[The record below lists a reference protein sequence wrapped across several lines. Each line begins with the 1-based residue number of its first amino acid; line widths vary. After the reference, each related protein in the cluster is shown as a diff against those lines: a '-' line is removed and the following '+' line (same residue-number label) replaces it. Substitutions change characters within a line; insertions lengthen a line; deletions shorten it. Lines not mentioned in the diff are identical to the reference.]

1 MLPWLCLIAAAST
14 LFPAQVWD
22 GTWVKWTGQ
31 VPSDMSPLSSI
42 AALNDHLD
50 SAESAEYKPTP
61 LDEPSEGLGRFIRQ
75 FVHTKISNDDPS
87 ASLTGNQ
94 DIVR

>member
-1 MLPWLCLIAAAST
+1 
-14 LFPAQVWD
+14 
-22 GTWVKWTGQ
+22 
-31 VPSDMSPLSSI
+31 MSPMSSI
-42 AALNDHLD
+42 AALNDHLH

-61 LDEPSEGLGRFIRQ
+61 LDEPSEGLGCFIRQ
-75 FVHTKISNDDPS
+75 VVHDKISHDDPS